1 MTTTPTPQTAQD
13 APVSGAPDTR
23 LAGRVLGLACG
34 ATFLAF
40 FDTTVVNIAFSDLH
54 RSFPDVTLARLTWVL
69 TAYAV
74 FFAALLASAGR
85 LADVIGRRRL
95 FVLSTVAFA
104 VMSALAAA
112 APNADTLVVA
122 RALQGAAAAGM
133 IPSALGLLLA
143 STPPQKRH
151 AAIGA
156 WGAAGAMAAAIG
168 PTLGGLLI
176 TAWDWRAIF
185 VINIPLGLLIG
196 YATVR
201 GVPVDEPSGRQLP
214 DRIGA
219 VALAFGVGGV
229 VAGLTEAS
237 DWGWTS
243 GAVLGLLAGG
253 VVLTVTALGRS
264 IKHPAPAVE
273 WELWRSG
280 TFSASNVTSAL
291 FGAGMYAWLLACPL
305 FLVTVW
311 HYSVLKS
318 GLGVTPG
325 AFTAVAGAVV
335 VGRRVPASRQ
345 WVAALLGAG
354 FFGGAGVW
362 MWAAE
367 GANAT
372 YAATWLPPGLLGGLG
387 IGVTL
392 TSLGTIAADALPPSR
407 FAAGNGLLLTA
418 RQIGGALGIAGLAAI
433 LESAGPLDRNGYLHA
448 FLATGI
454 ASFVAMLSAVA
465 MRRGSSMAP
474 IGTKS

>member
-1 MTTTPTPQTAQD
+1 MTTIPTPQADQQ
-13 APVSGAPDTR
+13 APPPAPDDKS
-23 LAGRVLGLACG
+23 AGRVLLLACG

-54 RSFPDVTLARLTWVL
+54 RSFPDVTLARLTWVV

-85 LADVIGRRRL
+85 LADVTGRRRL
-95 FVLSTVAFA
+95 FVFSVAAFA
-104 VMSALAAA
+104 ATSALAAA
-112 APNADTLVVA
+112 APNADTLVAA

-133 IPSALGLLLA
+133 IPAALGLLLA
-143 STPPQKRH
+143 HTPPQKRH

-176 TAWDWRAIF
+176 SAWDWRAIF
-185 VINIPLGLLIG
+185 VVNVPLGLLIA
-196 YATVR
+196 YATLR
-201 GVPVDEPSGRQLP
+201 RVPADEPSGRQLP
-214 DRIGA
+214 DPLGA
-219 VALAFGVGGV
+219 VALVLGIGGV
-229 VAGLTEAS
+229 VAGCTQAS

-243 GAVLGLLAGG
+243 GTVLGLLVGG
-253 VVLTVTALGRS
+253 AALTAAALGRS
-264 IKHPAPAVE
+264 IRHPAPAVE
-273 WELWRSG
+273 WQLWRSG
-280 TFSASNVTSAL
+280 IFAASNVTSAL
-291 FGAGMYAWLLACPL
+291 FGAAMYAWLLTCPL

-345 WVAALLGAG
+345 WVAALFGALC
-354 FFGGAGVW
+354 FGGAGLW
-362 MWAAE
+362 MWAVE
-367 GANAT
+367 GSNAT

-392 TSLGTIAADALPPSR
+392 TSLATIAADALPPTR

-418 RQIGGALGIAGLAAI
+418 RQVGGALGIAGLAAI
-433 LESAGPLDRNGYLHA
+433 LASTGPLDRNGYLRA

-454 ASFVAMLSAVA
+454 VSVVASLSAIA
-465 MRRGSSMAP
+465 MRRRAVVAP
-474 IGTKS
+474 ADVNS